1 MLVYSVVIAEFQK
14 IIFSI
19 SAPSFSL
26 VKLDVNEL

>member
-19 SAPSFSL
+19 SAPSFS